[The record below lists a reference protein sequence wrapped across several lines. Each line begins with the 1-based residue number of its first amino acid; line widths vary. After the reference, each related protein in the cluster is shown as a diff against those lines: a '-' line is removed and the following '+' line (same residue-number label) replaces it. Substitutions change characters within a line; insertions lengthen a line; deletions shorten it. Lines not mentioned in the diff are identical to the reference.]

1 MFQYNHPYYNHTVL
15 FCFLLVFA
23 SGTSSRA
30 KDRKGFVP
38 GKQATESAR
47 AKSSDVHEQETCAA
61 YDQKQAH
68 VPDDDLR

>member
-1 MFQYNHPYYNHTVL
+1 M
-15 FCFLLVFA
+15 
-23 SGTSSRA
+23 
-30 KDRKGFVP
+30 P

-61 YDQKQAH
+61 YDQKQAD